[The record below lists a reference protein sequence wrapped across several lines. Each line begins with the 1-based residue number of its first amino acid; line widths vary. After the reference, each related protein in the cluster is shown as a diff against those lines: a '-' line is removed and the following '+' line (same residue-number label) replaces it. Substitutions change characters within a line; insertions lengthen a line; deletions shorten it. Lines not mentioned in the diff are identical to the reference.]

1 MIADSPVRLKRADL
15 EGWALATYIPSRGRK
30 ARHYADTFSCALY
43 LAKCGVRLPDGEPAG
58 AVYGDQWAHSLAQLV
73 PSDATIVACPPA
85 SRKRQAGA
93 RYLAR
98 DLADAVGEVLG
109 LPVVA
114 LRWVDQ
120 GQEASKDIVHQAGK
134 GRALGRLAVC
144 EEDLTGE
151 AVCIVDDMFTTG
163 ITAQLCA
170 EALRR
175 AGAERVTVATLGST
189 ERTRDRPQHEREGI
203 ARRREL
209 AALRRT
215 AREWQCQRG
224 ER

>member
-1 MIADSPVRLKRADL
+1 MNSETPIRLRRGDL
-15 EGWALATYIPSRGRK
+15 QGLALCTYIPSRGRK

-114 LRWVDQ
+114 LRWIDQ
-120 GQEASKDIVHQAGK
+120 GHEASKDIQHQAGK
-134 GRALGRLAVC
+134 GRALGRVAVC
-144 EEDLTGE
+144 DEDVTGE
-151 AVCIVDDMFTTG
+151 VVCLVDDLWTTG

-170 EALRR
+170 EALCR
-175 AGAERVTVATLGST
+175 AGAERVTVVTLGAT
-189 ERTRDRPQHEREGI
+189 ERTRDRPQYERDGI
-203 ARRREL
+203 ARKREL
-209 AALRRT
+209 AVLRRT
-215 AREWQCQRG
+215 AREGQTQG
-224 ER
+224 G